1 MARHRQIEAAPDE
14 DPAMDISSLIDC
26 CFLLLIY
33 FLVATTLVREAK
45 LDIAIPGDPN
55 AATKERPPLEP
66 GRISVRADGTVFWNG
81 DQPAGEPYDP
91 TIDSRSPS
99 YHEQRRLPQLVDFL
113 KLLKDQADTTGT
125 TPIVM
130 LLADAETPHQRI
142 MDVMAALAEANIHS
156 VGMNVNPKE

>member
-1 MARHRQIEAAPDE
+1 MARHRQIEAQADE

-45 LDIAIPGDPN
+45 LDIAIPGSSEPS
-55 AATKERPPLEP
+55 AQKAPLEP
-66 GRISVRADGTVFWNG
+66 GRISVRADGSVFWNG
-81 DQPAGEPYDP
+81 DQPAGGAYDP
-91 TIDSRSPS
+91 SIDSRSPS
-99 YHEQRRLPQLVDFL
+99 YREQRRLPQLVDFL
-113 KLLKDQADTTGT
+113 KLLKDQADSTGT

>member
-45 LDIAIPGDPN
+45 LDIAIPGNPSPSTQK
-55 AATKERPPLEP
+55 APLEP
-66 GRISVRADGTVFWNG
+66 GRITVRADGSVFWNG
-81 DQPAGEPYDP
+81 DQPAGEAYNAELDP
-91 TIDSRSPS
+91 RSPS
-99 YHEQRRLPQLVDFL
+99 YREQRRLPQLVDFL

>member
-1 MARHRQIEAAPDE
+1 MEAAEDE

-45 LDIAIPGDPN
+45 LDIAIPGAP
-55 AATKERPPLEP
+55 TPSKERPPLEP
-66 GRISVRADGTVFWNG
+66 GRISVRADGSVFWNG
-81 DQPAGEPYDP
+81 DQPAGGTYDAEL
-91 TIDSRSPS
+91 DSRSPN
-99 YHEQRRLPQLVDFL
+99 YREQRRLPQLVDFL
-113 KLLKDQADTTGT
+113 KLLKDQADSTGT
-125 TPIVM
+125 QPIVM
-130 LLADAETPHQRI
+130 MLADAETPHQRI